1 MNDTTAHGSL
11 ETRLLAIIDT
21 HFPDSLAHGRD
32 HVLRVVESC
41 KEIADDIIADE
52 GRKVDRD
59 VLLAAAYLHDIG
71 RLNDMM
77 PLARAVP
84 PASEPHASR
93 SVAFAREILRGIGA
107 FPAAKV
113 PAVEQAILAHSFSLG
128 EHPATIEGK
137 ILSDADK
144 LDALGAQGIIRTVAY
159 SVEQRRSLQDTLDHF
174 NEKILKLKD
183 SLYTAPAKRIAAGK
197 HEIVA
202 RFVDDLVQGL
212 AGVPERAS
220 STSSK

>member
-1 MNDTTAHGSL
+1 MNADIEG
-11 ETRLLAIIDT
+11 RLLSIIDH
-21 HFPDSLAHGRD
+21 HFPDSLAHGRE

-41 KEIADDIIADE
+41 KEIANSIVAEE

-71 RLNDMM
+71 RLSDMM

-84 PASEPHASR
+84 PASEPHATR
-93 SVAFAREILRGIGA
+93 SVAFAREILQGLGG
-107 FPAAKV
+107 FPAAKIH
-113 PAVEQAILAHSFSLG
+113 AVEQAILAHSFSMG
-128 EHPATIEGK
+128 EQPGTVEGK

-159 SVEQRRSLQDTLDHF
+159 SVEQGRSLQDTLDHF

-183 SLYTAPAKRIAAGK
+183 LLYTNPAKRIAVAK
-197 HEIVA
+197 HDIVA
-202 RFVDDLVQGL
+202 CFVDDLVHGL
-212 AGVPERAS
+212 AGVPARVS
-220 STSSK
+220 NTSSK

>member
-1 MNDTTAHGSL
+1 MKDTPVLGNL
-11 ETRLLAIIDT
+11 ETRLLAIIDR
-21 HFPDSLAHGRD
+21 HFPDSLAHGRE

-41 KEIADDIIADE
+41 KEIAAGIVAEEGLRIDE
-52 GRKVDRD
+52 E

-71 RLNDMM
+71 RLGDMM

-84 PASEPHASR
+84 PATEPHATR
-93 SVAFAREILRGIGA
+93 SVAFAREILRGMND
-107 FPAAKV
+107 FPREKV
-113 PAVEQAILAHSFSLG
+113 LAVEQTILAHSFSMG
-128 EHPATIEGK
+128 EQPASIEGK

-183 SLYTAPAKRIAAGK
+183 LLYTNPAKRIAAAK
-197 HEIVA
+197 HDIVA
-202 RFVDDLVQGL
+202 RFVDDLVHGL
-212 AGVPERAS
+212 AGVPARAS

>member
-1 MNDTTAHGSL
+1 MKDTTVRDGL
-11 ETRLLAIIDT
+11 ETRLLAIIDS

-32 HVLRVVESC
+32 HVLRVVVSC
-41 KEIADDIIADE
+41 KEIADSIAAE
-52 GRKVDRD
+52 ED

-84 PASEPHASR
+84 PASEPHATR

-107 FPAAKV
+107 FPAGKV
-113 PAVEQAILAHSFSLG
+113 PAVEHAIIAHSYSLG
-128 EHPATIEGK
+128 ERPGTVEGM

-159 SVEQRRSLQDTLDHF
+159 SVEQKRSLKDTLDHF

-183 SLYTAPAKRIAAGK
+183 LLYTAPAKRIAAAK
-197 HEIVA
+197 HDIVA
-202 RFVDDLVQGL
+202 RFVDDLVHGL
-212 AGVPERAS
+212 DGVPERAS
-220 STSSK
+220 NTSSK